1 MQKKNKNK
9 FNYILFTIMICI
21 TLIVISLL
29 IAKDGI
35 ALSGIPN
42 VDDVKK
48 ITLVNSKFP
57 DEVKELKEREQ
68 LEIVANLSGLLN
80 YSIFD
85 NDDASEEADII
96 ITYYL
101 NSGKNVAISVNK
113 NSVWLHNKKY
123 SLKKDGI
130 FVDVIE
136 GIFYPDISNR

>member
-1 MQKKNKNK
+1 M
-9 FNYILFTIMICI
+9 
-21 TLIVISLL
+21 
-29 IAKDGI
+29 
-35 ALSGIPN
+35 
-42 VDDVKK
+42 
-48 ITLVNSKFP
+48 
-57 DEVKELKEREQ
+57 
-68 LEIVANLSGLLN
+68 SGLLN